1 MQRFILRRLIYMLVT
16 MLLATLFVFTMSRI
30 VGDPRL
36 LYVQEGGYGL
46 SEEAWDNLGKQ
57 LHLEYPVPVQYL
69 FWLGDAVQGD
79 LGESMLDRRPVTQ
92 LMYQSMG
99 NTLQLALA
107 GWLVAT
113 MVGIPLGVLSAVK
126 RGSIFD
132 YLGRGIALLGQ
143 TLPVFWI
150 GIMGILIFAV
160 KLGWLPVGQ
169 KADTGNIWEWDTF
182 KHFIMPAITLGWFS
196 AAGYLRLTRSAMLD
210 VMDSEYIKLA
220 RAKGVGATAVLWKHG
235 FKNAII
241 APLTFSS
248 LVLAGFITGAIVTET
263 VFSWPGLGRLIFTAV
278 DDNDFPLMVGLM
290 LLFTFMFLVV
300 NLVTDLLYAYVDPRI
315 RYT

>member
-1 MQRFILRRLIYMLVT
+1 MYRFIIRRLGYMLIT
-16 MLLATLFVFTMSRI
+16 MVLATLLVFALSRV

-46 SEEAWDNLGKQ
+46 SEEAWDDLGVK
-57 LHLEYPVPVQYL
+57 LHLDKPVVAQYGY
-69 FWLGDAVQGD
+69 WLWDAVRGD
-79 LGESMLDRRPVTQ
+79 LGESMLDRKPVVEI
-92 LMYQSMG
+92 MAEAIG
-99 NTLQLALA
+99 ATLQLALF
-107 GWLVAT
+107 GWLFAT
-113 MVGIPLGVLSAVK
+113 LLGIPLGVLSAVK
-126 RGSIFD
+126 RGSIWD
-132 YLGRGIALLGQ
+132 YLGRGVALLGQ
-143 TLPVFWI
+143 TLPVFWV
-150 GIMGILIFAV
+150 GIMGILIFSV
-160 KLGWLPVGQ
+160 MLGWLP
-169 KADTGNIWEWDTF
+169 TGTKPDGFSF

-210 VMDSEYIKLA
+210 VLDSEYVKLA
-220 RAKGVGATAVLWKHG
+220 RAKGVSYRGIIWKHA

-263 VFSWPGLGRLIFTAV
+263 VFSWPGLGRLAFTAV

-300 NLVTDLLYAYVDPRI
+300 NLL
-315 RYT
+315 

>member
-1 MQRFILRRLIYMLVT
+1 MTRFIIRRIAYMILT
-16 MLLATLFVFTMSRI
+16 MVVATLLVFSLSRV

-46 SEEAWDNLGKQ
+46 SPEAWDALGVK
-57 LHLEYPVPVQYL
+57 LHLDKPVAVQYL
-69 FWLGDAVQGD
+69 YWLGQAVRGD
-79 LGESMLDRRPVTQ
+79 LGDSMLDRKPVAEI
-92 LMYQSMG
+92 LYDAMG
-99 NTLQLALA
+99 PTLQLAFF
-107 GWLVAT
+107 GWIFAT
-113 MVGIPLGVLSAVK
+113 AVGIPLGVLSAVK
-126 RGSIFD
+126 RGSVWD
-132 YLGRGIALLGQ
+132 YLGRGVALLGQ
-143 TLPVFWI
+143 TLPVFWV

-160 KLGWLPVGQ
+160 WLRWLPVGTMP
-169 KADTGNIWEWDTF
+169 DEFSF

-220 RAKGVGATAVLWKHG
+220 RAKGVNSTMVLWKHA
-235 FKNAII
+235 FRNAII

-263 VFSWPGLGRLIFTAV
+263 VFSWPGLGRLAFTAV
-278 DDNDFPLMVGLM
+278 DDNDFPLIVGLM

-300 NLVTDLLYAYVDPRI
+300 NLFTDILYAYVDPRI
-315 RYT
+315 RFG

>member
-1 MQRFILRRLIYMLVT
+1 MTRFIIRRVAYMILT
-16 MLLATLFVFTMSRI
+16 MVVATLLVFSLSRV

-46 SEEAWDNLGKQ
+46 SPEAWDALGVK
-57 LHLEYPVPVQYL
+57 LHLDKPVAAQYL
-69 FWLGDAVQGD
+69 YWLRDAVQLD
-79 LGESMLDRRPVTQ
+79 LGDSMLDRKPVSEI
-92 LMYQSMG
+92 LYDALG
-99 NTLQLALA
+99 PTLQLAFF
-107 GWLVAT
+107 GWIFAT
-113 MVGIPLGVLSAVK
+113 AVGIPLGVLSAVK
-126 RGSIFD
+126 RGSVWD

-143 TLPVFWI
+143 TLPVFWV

-160 KLGWLPVGQ
+160 QLRWLPVGTMP
-169 KADTGNIWEWDTF
+169 DEFSF

-220 RAKGVGATAVLWKHG
+220 RAKGVNSTMVLWKHA
-235 FKNAII
+235 FRNAII

-263 VFSWPGLGRLIFTAV
+263 VFSWPGLGRLAFTAV
-278 DDNDFPLMVGLM
+278 DDNDFPLIVGLM

-300 NLVTDLLYAYVDPRI
+300 NLITDILYAYVDPRI
-315 RYT
+315 RYG

>member
-1 MQRFILRRLIYMLVT
+1 MTRFIIRRVAYMILT
-16 MLLATLFVFTMSRI
+16 MVVATLLVFSLSRV

-46 SEEAWDNLGKQ
+46 SPEAWDALGVK
-57 LHLEYPVPVQYL
+57 LHLDKPVAVQYL
-69 FWLGDAVQGD
+69 YWLRDAVQLD
-79 LGESMLDRRPVTQ
+79 LGDSMLDRKPVSEI
-92 LMYQSMG
+92 LYDALG
-99 NTLQLALA
+99 PTLQLAFF
-107 GWLVAT
+107 GWIFAT
-113 MVGIPLGVLSAVK
+113 AVGIPLGVLSAVK
-126 RGSIFD
+126 RGSVWD

-143 TLPVFWI
+143 TLPVFWV

-160 KLGWLPVGQ
+160 QLRWLPVGTMP
-169 KADTGNIWEWDTF
+169 DEFSF

-220 RAKGVGATAVLWKHG
+220 RAKGVNSTMVLWKHA
-235 FKNAII
+235 FRNAII

-263 VFSWPGLGRLIFTAV
+263 VFSWPGLGRLAFTAV
-278 DDNDFPLMVGLM
+278 DDNDFPLIVGLM

-300 NLVTDLLYAYVDPRI
+300 NLITDILYAYVDPRI
-315 RYT
+315 RYG

>member
-1 MQRFILRRLIYMLVT
+1 MTRFIIRRIAYMILT
-16 MLLATLFVFTMSRI
+16 MVVATLLVFSLSRV

-46 SEEAWDNLGKQ
+46 SPEAWDALGVK
-57 LHLEYPVPVQYL
+57 LHLDKPVAVQYL
-69 FWLGDAVQGD
+69 YWLRDAVQLD
-79 LGESMLDRRPVTQ
+79 LGDSMLDRKPVSEI
-92 LMYQSMG
+92 LYDALG
-99 NTLQLALA
+99 PTLQLAFF
-107 GWLVAT
+107 GWIFAT
-113 MVGIPLGVLSAVK
+113 AVGIPLGVLSAVK
-126 RGSIFD
+126 RGSVWD

-143 TLPVFWI
+143 TLPVFWV

-160 KLGWLPVGQ
+160 QLRWLPVGTMP
-169 KADTGNIWEWDTF
+169 DEFSF

-220 RAKGVGATAVLWKHG
+220 RAKGVNATAVLWKHA
-235 FKNAII
+235 FRNAII

-263 VFSWPGLGRLIFTAV
+263 VFSWPGLGRLAFTAV
-278 DDNDFPLMVGLM
+278 DDNDFPLIVGLM

-300 NLVTDLLYAYVDPRI
+300 NLITDILYAYVDPRI
-315 RYT
+315 RYG

>member
-1 MQRFILRRLIYMLVT
+1 MTRFIIRRVAYMILT
-16 MLLATLFVFTMSRI
+16 MVVATLLVFSLSRV

-46 SEEAWDNLGKQ
+46 SPEAWDALGVK
-57 LHLEYPVPVQYL
+57 LHLDKPVAVQYL
-69 FWLGDAVQGD
+69 YWLRDAVQLD
-79 LGESMLDRRPVTQ
+79 LGDSMLDRKPVSEI
-92 LMYQSMG
+92 LYDALG
-99 NTLQLALA
+99 PTLQLAFF
-107 GWLVAT
+107 GWIFAT
-113 MVGIPLGVLSAVK
+113 AVGIPLGVLSAVK
-126 RGSIFD
+126 RGSIWD
-132 YLGRGIALLGQ
+132 YLGRGVALLGQ
-143 TLPVFWI
+143 TLPVFWV

-160 KLGWLPVGQ
+160 QLRWLPVGTMP
-169 KADTGNIWEWDTF
+169 DEFSF

-220 RAKGVGATAVLWKHG
+220 RAKGVNSTMVLWKHA
-235 FKNAII
+235 FRNAII

-263 VFSWPGLGRLIFTAV
+263 VFSWPGLGRLAFTAV
-278 DDNDFPLMVGLM
+278 DDNDFPLIVGLM

-300 NLVTDLLYAYVDPRI
+300 NLITDILYAYVDPRI
-315 RYT
+315 RYG

>member
-1 MQRFILRRLIYMLVT
+1 V
-16 MLLATLFVFTMSRI
+16 

-46 SEEAWDNLGKQ
+46 SPEAWDALGVK
-57 LHLEYPVPVQYL
+57 LHLDKPVAVQYL
-69 FWLGDAVQGD
+69 YWLRDAVQLD
-79 LGESMLDRRPVTQ
+79 LGDSMLDRKPVSEI
-92 LMYQSMG
+92 LYDALG
-99 NTLQLALA
+99 PTLQLAFF
-107 GWLVAT
+107 GWIFAT
-113 MVGIPLGVLSAVK
+113 AVGIPLGVLSAVK
-126 RGSIFD
+126 RGSVWD

-143 TLPVFWI
+143 TLPVFWV

-160 KLGWLPVGQ
+160 QLRWLPVGTMP
-169 KADTGNIWEWDTF
+169 DEFSF

-220 RAKGVGATAVLWKHG
+220 RAKGVNSTMVLWKHA
-235 FKNAII
+235 FRNAII

-263 VFSWPGLGRLIFTAV
+263 VFSWPGLGRLAFTAV
-278 DDNDFPLMVGLM
+278 DDNDFPLIVGLM

-300 NLVTDLLYAYVDPRI
+300 NLITDILYAYVDPRI
-315 RYT
+315 RYG

>member
-1 MQRFILRRLIYMLVT
+1 MILT
-16 MLLATLFVFTMSRI
+16 MVVATLLVFSLSRV

-46 SEEAWDNLGKQ
+46 SPEAWDALGVK
-57 LHLEYPVPVQYL
+57 LHLDKPVAVQYL
-69 FWLGDAVQGD
+69 YWLRDAVQLD
-79 LGESMLDRRPVTQ
+79 LGDSMLDRKPVSEI
-92 LMYQSMG
+92 LYDALG
-99 NTLQLALA
+99 PTLQLAFF
-107 GWLVAT
+107 GWIFAT
-113 MVGIPLGVLSAVK
+113 AVGIPLGVLSAVK
-126 RGSIFD
+126 RGSVWD

-143 TLPVFWI
+143 TLPVFWV

-160 KLGWLPVGQ
+160 QLRWLPVGTMP
-169 KADTGNIWEWDTF
+169 DEFSF

-220 RAKGVGATAVLWKHG
+220 RAKGVNATAVLWKHA
-235 FKNAII
+235 FRNAII

-263 VFSWPGLGRLIFTAV
+263 VFSWPGLGRLAFTAV
-278 DDNDFPLMVGLM
+278 DDNDFPLIVGLM

-300 NLVTDLLYAYVDPRI
+300 NLITDILYAYVDPRI
-315 RYT
+315 RYG